1 MNSDIRLAV
10 SFRGHRK
17 RKRLRLLLGPGST
30 DYLIDLWIAT
40 AMNHPNGILQGM
52 DETDIAL
59 EAGWEGE
66 DSHKLVSA
74 LVECGFLEKNEN
86 GVYSLHDWEDHQAY
100 VIHAERRKAQARNAA
115 AARWKPQGEE
125 ENMQGECCQ
134 HTDSN
139 PPSLLSSS
147 LHNSSLPSL
156 PTQEE
161 ERESSLRSDS
171 LSEPDGPD
179 APPENPP
186 AKNREKKAAKPKP
199 AAEPLPEDSEP
210 YRLAVLMRDTL
221 KANVPTLK
229 EPNLQTW
236 ARSFAVALRNDER
249 MREAHFV
256 AEVVKWACS
265 DSFWRA
271 NIQSPE
277 KLRKQ
282 FDQLTA
288 RMESEAEK
296 ARTASKAG
304 KWMSPAERRV
314 EGNRAACEE
323 AKRLLFGNAPQVTAE
338 AAHDAS

>member
-1 MNSDIRLAV
+1 MSSDIRLAV

-40 AMNHPNGILQGM
+40 AMNHPNGILEGM

-59 EAGWEGE
+59 EAGYEGE
-66 DSHKLVSA
+66 DTQKLVSA
-74 LVECGFLEKNEN
+74 LVECGFLEKTES
-86 GVYSLHDWEDHQAY
+86 GAYALHDWEDHQAY
-100 VIHAERRKAQARNAA
+100 VIHAEQRKAQARNAA
-115 AARWKPQGEE
+115 AVRWKQPQEE
-125 ENMQGECCQ
+125 KDMPGACCQ

-139 PPSLLSSS
+139 APTLHYSS
-147 LHNSSLPSL
+147 LPNSSDSSLPS
-156 PTQEE
+156 QEE

-179 APPENPP
+179 AQIGNSP
-186 AKNREKKAAKPKP
+186 AKNPGKKSR
-199 AAEPLPEDSEP
+199 EPLPENSNAH
-210 YRLAVLMRDTL
+210 RLAVLMRDTL

-229 EPNLQTW
+229 EPDLQAW

-249 MREAHFV
+249 MGEPHFV

-271 NIQSPE
+271 NIQSPD

-288 RMESEAEK
+288 RMESEAAK
-296 ARTASKAG
+296 SRTAREQWK
-304 KWMSPAERRV
+304 SPAVRRV
-314 EGNRAACEE
+314 EANMQAGEE
-323 AKRLLFGNAPQVTAE
+323 AERLLFGSAAPATAE
-338 AAHDAS
+338 AGEVTYDAR